1 MNQHISQ
8 YFLRHVFQN
17 HLHAYLP
24 AENTTQFIYFSIC
37 TTIESLNESLKND
50 EEPTPTPV
58 YHRTHNSYYD
68 KQQWLRYTLF
78 HSHASKG
85 PFSHIYAMRWRNDA
99 RFSWCD
105 ELTRLS
111 VHTVCDK
118 TVFSTLSDLYVYSQ
132 VRNMSYAS
140 DNCRDSCFACSNAA
154 RCNDIYAMQWR
165 NDARFSWCDES
176 TRLSVHTAC
185 DNLCISRKRKCC
197 PPKTSE
203 IYFHMSYFDF

>member
-1 MNQHISQ
+1 M
-8 YFLRHVFQN
+8 YFKTICMLIFQ
-17 HLHAYLP
+17 P
-24 AENTTQFIYFSIC
+24 ETQRNLFILAFVQQL
-37 TTIESLNESLKND
+37 ESLNESLKND
-50 EEPTPTPV
+50 EDEEPTPTAA
-58 YHRTHNSYYD
+58 YHRRHNSYCD

-105 ELTRLS
+105 ESTRLS

-118 TVFSTLSDLYVYSQ
+118 TVFSTLSDLYVCSQ

-154 RCNDIYAMQWR
+154 RCDHIYAMRWR

-185 DNLCISRKRKCC
+185 D
-197 PPKTSE
+197 KTVSF
-203 IYFHMSYFDF
+203 FHTIRTVCV